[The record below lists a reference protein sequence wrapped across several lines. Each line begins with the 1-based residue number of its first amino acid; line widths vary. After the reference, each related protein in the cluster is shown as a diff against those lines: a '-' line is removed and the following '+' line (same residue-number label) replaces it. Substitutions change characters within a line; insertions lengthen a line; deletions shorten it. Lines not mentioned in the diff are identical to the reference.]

1 MLDFK
6 AKMHQIRFPLGLRSP
21 RLMAIFMGPT
31 SKGREW
37 EGEGK
42 GWKWKGWER
51 GGKGRGEEEREEGKR
66 REGGKR
72 RGSSH
77 AFCFSNLGSSTWLE
91 KSRLRHNT
99 SSSFR
104 QILTDCGS
112 TFTAKLFGKFEI
124 RRCDKSH
131 HCVTTLP
138 CKIVMSEK

>member
-77 AFCFSNLGSSTWLE
+77 AFCFSNLGSSVNITVHTGVQLNPVQRE
-91 KSRLRHNT
+91 LASEDDRVADESCRYQAVQSR
-99 SSSFR
+99 
-104 QILTDCGS
+104 
-112 TFTAKLFGKFEI
+112 
-124 RRCDKSH
+124 
-131 HCVTTLP
+131 
-138 CKIVMSEK
+138 